1 MSEQIEISDEL
12 QEKEPSSIKLVLA
25 LAIAGLLSGF
35 VLVGSYIY
43 TLPIIQENKATMLK
57 EAIFKVLE
65 SCDTYKTLV
74 VNNDKL
80 VFLDEDDEDNK
91 SEKIYLG
98 YNKDKQPIGF
108 AIPGAEPGFQ
118 DIIGVIYGYN
128 SVSSSIIGFEVLES
142 KETPGLGDKIF
153 KDAAFQENFVKLQVM
168 PNIISV
174 KNGTKMKEN
183 EVEAITGATISS
195 KAVVRLLNKSISIWK
210 DKIDVFINE
219 NNIELSNE

>member
-80 VFLDEDDEDNK
+80 VFLSENDEDNK

-168 PNIISV
+168 PNIITV

>member
-80 VFLDEDDEDNK
+80 VFLSENDEDNK